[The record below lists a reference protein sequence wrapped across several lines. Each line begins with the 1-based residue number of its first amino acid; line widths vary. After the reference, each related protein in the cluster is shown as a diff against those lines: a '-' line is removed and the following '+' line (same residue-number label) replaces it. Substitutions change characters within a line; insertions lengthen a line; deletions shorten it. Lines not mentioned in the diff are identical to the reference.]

1 MMLQGAGNSPFW
13 LYCKEVQARASFFKT
28 MTRTIDT
35 TNCPGWGD
43 LTKLSDRAVENA
55 LNIAWSR
62 KKYDATCRAALS
74 FLQAEDLRRWDN
86 GGKAEFQAMIERQ
99 FGRPS
104 VV

>member
-1 MMLQGAGNSPFW
+1 MNGRKL
-13 LYCKEVQARASFFKT
+13 
-28 MTRTIDT
+28 DT

-55 LNIAWSR
+55 LNMAWGR
-62 KKYDATCRAALS
+62 KRYDLTCRAAIP
-74 FLQAEDLRRWDN
+74 FLQAEDEFRWDN
-86 GGKAEFQAMIERQ
+86 GGKAEFQAMIERE